1 MTIQDLKDLKERVTN
16 AQALEAV
23 ELAIKYKKL
32 PIDLAMLKGIKIAKY
47 NNKVFKT
54 KKEKAKLEGQSELLD
69 ELISILVNEE

>member
-1 MTIQDLKDLKERVTN
+1 MTIQDLKELKERVTN

-32 PIDLAMLKGIKIAKY
+32 PTDLAMLKGIKIAKHT
-47 NNKVFKT
+47 NKVFKT
-54 KKEKAKLEGQSELLD
+54 KKEKAKLEGQMELLD